1 MMLRLKNVFQHRKG
15 TWLALL
21 ATLILVAGVWAATTP
36 GSSRGSFFEGNQ
48 AYSQGRYEDAIAHYR
63 AAAEAEGVSASLLFN
78 LANAYQQQGNAG
90 QAVLNYERALAL
102 VPGNADIQA
111 NLQRLRKDMGLY
123 REAEPIWVRFFEA
136 LSLNAWTLLAS
147 GAFFAVGLL
156 FLLRGVLP
164 FLTKQ
169 GEAEKPF
176 AFLPFRT
183 VISLLL
189 VVMAVSLTGVWTQFE
204 NLNRAVVTQPDARLL
219 ISPFESAESIAPI
232 KEGRVVEILKDFGDF
247 SYVREANGQTG
258 WISKKSAQPIV
269 PRKAWGEGE
278 PSEEVAG
285 EAPKN
290 SSMTPQL
297 ARMTHGSS

>member
-1 MMLRLKNVFQHRKG
+1 MSRTKNVLQHRKG

-21 ATLILVAGVWAATTP
+21 ATLILVAGVWAATAP
-36 GSSRGSFFEGNQ
+36 RSDRGPFFEGNQ
-48 AYSQGRYEDAIAHYR
+48 AYSQGRYQDAIAHYR
-63 AAAEAEGVSASLLFN
+63 EAAESEGVSASLLFN
-78 LANAYQQQGNAG
+78 LANAYQQQGNTG
-90 QAVLNYERALAL
+90 QAILNYERALAL
-102 VPGNADIQA
+102 DPGDADIQA
-111 NLQRLRKDMGLY
+111 NLERLRKDVGLY
-123 REAEPIWVRFFEA
+123 SEAAPIWLRFFET
-136 LSLNAWTLLAS
+136 LSLNSWTLLAS

-164 FLTKQ
+164 FLRKQ
-169 GEAEKPF
+169 GKAEKPL

-189 VVMAVSLTGVWTQFE
+189 VVMAVSITGVWAQFQ
-204 NLNRAVVTQPDARLL
+204 NVNRAVVTQPDARLL

-258 WISKKSAQPIV
+258 WISKKSAEPIV

-278 PSEEVAG
+278 PSAEVAG
-285 EAPKN
+285 DESKN
-290 SSMTPQL
+290 SSGRTQL
-297 ARMTHGSS
+297 ATSGLRQS